1 MPNSELRD
9 TDTDTR
15 DSLLRLRDD
24 EENADTAEGELLS
37 RSEDKGQQVRLAQD
51 ELLTSM
57 RPG

>member
-15 DSLLRLRDD
+15 NSLLRLRDD

-57 RPG
+57 RLG